1 MKIDIK
7 FYQLVGRI
15 MCLNDNETC
24 ERILEAAVELFSQR
38 GYTAVRLRD
47 IATAVGLQHAS
58 LYYYVP
64 GGKEQLFIEVLERN
78 FHRHREGLTQAIQN
92 AGNDIREQLLAV
104 MGWFLSQP
112 PMDLARLY
120 YADMPQIDASQ
131 AERLMRL
138 ALDSM
143 RIPIITAIESAN
155 AAGQIEIANP
165 GLAAMALVNL
175 AQGVK
180 VIPESYVLTAERRE
194 RISEEVIDMLL
205 NGWRKR

>member
-1 MKIDIK
+1 
-7 FYQLVGRI
+7 
-15 MCLNDNETC
+15 MCLPNNETC
-24 ERILEAAVELFSQR
+24 EHILEVADELFSQR

-47 IATAVGLQHAS
+47 IAAAVGMKHAS

-78 FHRHREGLTQAIQN
+78 FHRHREGLTQAIQD
-92 AGNDIREQLLAV
+92 AGNDLRAQMLAV
-104 MGWFLSQP
+104 MIWFFSQP

-120 YADMPQIDASQ
+120 YADMPQIDPNQ

-143 RIPIITAIESAN
+143 RTPVSTAIERAN
-155 AAGQIEIANP
+155 VAGQVEIGNP
-165 GLAAMALVNL
+165 RLAAMAVVNL
-175 AQGVK
+175 AQGIK
-180 VIPESYVLTAERRE
+180 AIPNSISMTVERRK
-194 RISEEVIDMLL
+194 RIGEETIDMLL

>member
-1 MKIDIK
+1 MH
-7 FYQLVGRI
+7 
-15 MCLNDNETC
+15 NPDNETHQ
-24 ERILEAAVELFSQR
+24 RILGAADELFSAR
-38 GYTAVRLRD
+38 GYAATRLRD
-47 IATAVGLQHAS
+47 IASKVGMKHAS

-78 FHRHREGLTQAIQN
+78 FHRHREGLTQAIQK
-92 AGNDIREQLLAV
+92 AGNDIRKQMLAV
-104 MGWFLSQP
+104 MVWFLSQP

-120 YADMPQIDASQ
+120 YADMPQIDSSQ

-143 RIPIITAIESAN
+143 RTPVSAAIERAN
-155 AAGQIEIANP
+155 AAGQVEIADP

-175 AQGVK
+175 SQGVK
-180 VIPESYVLTAERRE
+180 AIPSSNSMTTERRE
-194 RISEEVIDMLL
+194 RISEETIDMLL

>member
-1 MKIDIK
+1 M
-7 FYQLVGRI
+7 YLP
-15 MCLNDNETC
+15 DNETR
-24 ERILEAAVELFSQR
+24 EHILEVAEALFSQR
-38 GYTAVRLRD
+38 GYSSVRLRD
-47 IATAVGLQHAS
+47 IATAVGMKHAS

-78 FHRHREGLTQAIQN
+78 FHRHREGLTLAIQN
-92 AGNDIREQLLAV
+92 AGNDIRDQMLAV
-104 MGWFLSQP
+104 MRWFFSQP

-120 YADMPQIDASQ
+120 YADMPQIDPDQ

-143 RIPIITAIESAN
+143 RTPVRAAVEHAN
-155 AAGQIEIANP
+155 AAGQVEIADQ
-165 GLAAMALVNL
+165 GLAAMSLVNL

-180 VIPESYVLTAERRE
+180 AIPISNGMTAESRE
-194 RISEEVIDMLL
+194 HIGEEVIDMLL